1 MRRAIV
7 LQLAACAL
15 AATVPLATFLAR
27 SGRAQTA
34 TALAAVA
41 VEWPATFEGR
51 PLTPLTLG
59 ERDQRFARDFPGQV
73 GRFNDGQRE
82 LILRHVA
89 RPTRR
94 LHPASDCLRAVGFAI
109 EPLPARRG
117 PDRTTWGCFAARR
130 GTGAA
135 EHLTVCEQIRDATT
149 GQTWPDASSW
159 YWPALAGVAGLRPQ
173 CPARTCPGWSASAGG
188 RSSARSPPSPSS
200 TR

>member
-1 MRRAIV
+1 MRRAIA

-15 AATVPLATFLAR
+15 AALVPLATFAAR
-27 SGRAQTA
+27 RRAA
-34 TALAAVA
+34 PRPPPRSPPPPSR
-41 VEWPATFEGR
+41 WPTTFEGR
-51 PLTPLTLG
+51 PLTPLPLG

-73 GRFNDGQRE
+73 GRFHDGQRE

-117 PDRTTWGCFAARR
+117 PDGTTWGCFAARR
-130 GTGAA
+130 ASGAGAA

-149 GQTWPDASSW
+149 GRTWPDASSW
-159 YWPALAGVAGLRPQ
+159 YWPALAGGTTGPWWSTTMVE
-173 CPARTCPGWSASAGG
+173 PARAEPPGLPRRLS
-188 RSSARSPPSPSS
+188 
-200 TR
+200 

>member
-135 EHLTVCEQIRDATT
+135 EHLTVCEQIRDAA
-149 GQTWPDASSW
+149 GHTWPDASSW
-159 YWPALAGVAGLRPQ
+159 YWPALAGGTTGPWLSTTMVE
-173 CPARTCPGWSASAGG
+173 ARAH
-188 RSSARSPPSPSS
+188 
-200 TR
+200 